1 MYRRWCKGLQY
12 ICMAA
17 QIPMEHRGGSVRAT
31 MHRWQFSG
39 RCTGGSSGGTARV
52 RVGVGTKDRGVSVWH
67 CKRLWG
73 TEAKGKRPRFTG
85 GSAGGC
91 RRYHHSV
98 CKARGGPGL
107 QRCQG

>member
-52 RVGVGTKDRGVSVWH
+52 RVGVGTKDRGVSVRH
-67 CKRLWG
+67 GIAKDRG
-73 TEAKGKRPRFTG
+73 VGQEAKIH
-85 GSAGGC
+85 
-91 RRYHHSV
+91 RRQ
-98 CKARGGPGL
+98 CEGL
-107 QRCQG
+107 QALPSLDV